1 MPGFIGGERVQ
12 TDFCSRKAEFTIY
25 DAKTF
30 FGGKKVFLWFSHIKQ
45 KLGSVL
51 IVSQTSDTTSFA
63 KSFIPRCL
71 KI

>member
-1 MPGFIGGERVQ
+1 MGGGRVQ

-30 FGGKKVFLWFSHIKQ
+30 FGGKKVFLWFKQIKQ

-51 IVSQTSDTTSFA
+51 IVSQTSDTMSFA
-63 KSFIPRCL
+63 KSFTPRFL